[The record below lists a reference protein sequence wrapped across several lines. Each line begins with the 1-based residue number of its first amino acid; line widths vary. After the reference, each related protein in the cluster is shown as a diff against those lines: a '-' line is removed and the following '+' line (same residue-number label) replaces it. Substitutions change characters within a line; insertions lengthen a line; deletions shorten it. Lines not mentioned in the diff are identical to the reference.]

1 MKRVALS
8 FVLMMA
14 ANSALA
20 GGTLSG
26 TIGVR
31 LEVLPA
37 SGCISNRC
45 ALDPRQ
51 TLEDMQQ
58 GKAAKDFKTT
68 RKDNLLTVEF

>member
-1 MKRVALS
+1 MKRFALS
-8 FVLMMA
+8 LVLLVA

-20 GGTLSG
+20 GDTLSG

-31 LEVLPA
+31 LEVLPV

-51 TLEDMQQ
+51 TFEDMQQ
-58 GKAAKDFKTT
+58 GKAAKEFKTT
-68 RKDNLLTVEF
+68 RQGNLLTVEF

>member
-8 FVLMMA
+8 FALMVA
-14 ANSALA
+14 ANSVLA

-31 LEVLPA
+31 LEVLPT
-37 SGCISNRC
+37 SGCIDNRC

-68 RKDNLLTVEF
+68 RKGNLLTVEF